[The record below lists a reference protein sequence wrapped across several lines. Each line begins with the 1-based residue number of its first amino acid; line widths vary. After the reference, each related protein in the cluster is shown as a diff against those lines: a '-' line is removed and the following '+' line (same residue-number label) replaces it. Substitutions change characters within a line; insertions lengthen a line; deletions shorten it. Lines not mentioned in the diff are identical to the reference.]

1 MRRRLAAVL
10 APWPLAAHMVSL
22 STGELRIEERM
33 GSYELRMPLYEVV
46 HVRHPERELVAAV
59 RFAGAQLREA
69 SCAADEAAGAY
80 LCRTTY
86 EFAEPVEEV
95 EVESRLHA
103 VTVPNH
109 VHLLRVVKGDKS
121 DQAVLD
127 LSFPRATLRFE
138 PPTAFEIA
146 VRQTGAGMLRAAGGA
161 AQLLFVVGLVLAA
174 RGRRELVVLGAM
186 FVLGEAVSCV
196 AAPHLGF
203 RPAARFIEA
212 AAALTI
218 AYLAA
223 EILLLPAAGGRWAVA
238 GVLGTFHGLYFAEFV
253 RTSGY
258 QGAWVLLGAAL
269 AEVALLAVLGV
280 SWLRGLRAGVRAR
293 LNRLGASLL
302 LALGLVWF
310 GLRLRS
316 G

>member
-22 STGELRIEERM
+22 STGELRLEGRLAR
-33 GSYELRMPLYEVV
+33 YELRMPLYEIV
-46 HVRHPERELVAAV
+46 HVRNPERELTAAV
-59 RFAGAQLREA
+59 RFAGAQLRES
-69 SCAADEAAGAY
+69 SCAADAAAGAY
-80 LCRTTY
+80 LCRATY
-86 EFAEPVEEV
+86 EFPEPVEEV

-109 VHLLRVVKGDKS
+109 VHLLRAVKGDKS

-138 PPTAFEIA
+138 PPTAFDIA
-146 VRQTGAGMLRAAGGA
+146 VRQMGAGLLRAAAGA
-161 AQLLFVVGLVLAA
+161 AQLLFVLALVLAA
-174 RGRRELVVLGAM
+174 RGRRELVALGAM
-186 FVLGEAVSCV
+186 FVAGEAVSCL
-196 AAPHLGF
+196 AAPYLGF

-223 EILLLPAAGGRWAVA
+223 EVLLLPAAGGRWAVA

-253 RTSGY
+253 RSSGY
-258 QGAWVLLGAAL
+258 RAAWVLLGAAA
-269 AEVALLAVLGV
+269 AEVTLLGVLGLA
-280 SWLRGLRAGVRAR
+280 SLRGLRAEMRAR
-293 LNRLGASLL
+293 VNRMGGGLL
-302 LALGLVWF
+302 LMVGLVWF